1 MSLGNGNPKE
11 GDKGSNFNFE
21 LKVLK
26 GLQTIITNG
35 IDCCTNILNYLSDII
50 NYTQPYDR
58 VANVESKTST
68 GEIPPCFSFSIANVG
83 SAAGTV
89 NGQSLPP
96 GATVNFDASALNNS
110 FTDKAGPVMTYDASG
125 TTFLI
130 TYITD

>member
-1 MSLGNGNPKE
+1 MSLGNGNPKN

-21 LKVLK
+21 LKVLQ

-35 IDCCTNILNYLSDII
+35 INCCQNILNYLGEITS
-50 NYTQPYDR
+50 YTQPYQR
-58 VANVESKTST
+58 YPHVLST
-68 GEIPPCFSFSIANVG
+68 TTTGSIPFCYSFSIANVG

-89 NGQSLPP
+89 NGQALPA
-96 GATVNFDASALNNS
+96 GATVNFDASALNNFFS
-110 FTDKAGPVMTYDASG
+110 DKEQKIMDYDASG